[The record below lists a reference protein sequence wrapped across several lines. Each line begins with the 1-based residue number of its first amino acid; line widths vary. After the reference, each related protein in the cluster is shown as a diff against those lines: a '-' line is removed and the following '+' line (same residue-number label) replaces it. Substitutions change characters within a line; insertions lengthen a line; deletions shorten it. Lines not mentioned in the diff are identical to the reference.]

1 MLENRR
7 HNQKKKKNL
16 FGGRE
21 GYTFKN
27 QESYTP

>member
-7 HNQKKKKNL
+7 HNQKKKNPP

-27 QESYTP
+27 QEGYTP